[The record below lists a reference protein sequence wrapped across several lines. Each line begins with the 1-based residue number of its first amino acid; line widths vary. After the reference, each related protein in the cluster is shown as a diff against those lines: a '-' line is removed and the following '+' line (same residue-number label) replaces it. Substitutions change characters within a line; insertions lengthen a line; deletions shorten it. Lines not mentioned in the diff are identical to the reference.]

1 MLVVQQELAI
11 YVLMLGLD
19 DEHPHFLRTAAGAPR
34 YSRQLAGYV
43 TELDIFELFCIN
55 NSLSCMQIKIR
66 DFSNL
71 NLKYRNSQ
79 DGIEYTYRT

>member
-43 TELDIFELFCIN
+43 TKLDIFELSLTI
-55 NSLSCMQIKIR
+55 NSLQFMQIR

-71 NLKYRNSQ
+71 NLNYRNTESPT
-79 DGIEYTYRT
+79 EHM